1 MADNYLEN
9 RMEEYRSGR
18 LASRSRST
26 QAMRAP
32 RRADTLTLRYDPM
45 TALILA
51 DALTPVVAETV
62 AAFTA
67 VGCRVAFTCA
77 DVKEG
82 NALAQ
87 RSGARYYPATFT
99 PGAIADDIAAR
110 WGGRPDVTVTFD
122 GLAVHAADSTPAQ
135 STRMIDATPY
145 ATASAPARN
154 IARQLLYLAH
164 PDNSFLIG

>member
-51 DALTPVVAETV
+51 DTLTPVVAETV

-67 VGCRVAFTCA
+67 VGARVAFTCA

-87 RSGARYYPATFT
+87 RSGARFYPATFT
-99 PGAIADDIAAR
+99 PDAIADDIVAR
-110 WGGRPDVTVTFD
+110 WGGRPDVAVTFD
-122 GLAVHAADSTPAQ
+122 GIAVHEADSTPAP
-135 STRMIDATPY
+135 STRIIDAACY

-154 IARQLLYLAH
+154 VARHLLYLAH

>member
-122 GLAVHAADSTPAQ
+122 GLAVHAD
-135 STRMIDATPY
+135 D
-145 ATASAPARN
+145 
-154 IARQLLYLAH
+154 
-164 PDNSFLIG
+164 